1 MADRSHH
8 DPLAGIPVTQL
19 PPDGHYG
26 AQVEPGLRATRLVPA
41 ALASLAARRG
51 HEAELVEAAART
63 FGVRPIDAPRATS
76 AGGLSFI
83 GTAPGRWMVL
93 SDAASDLASRL
104 AAALG
109 SLAAITEQTDSALV
123 YELSGAK
130 VREVLAKGLALDLH
144 PSAFATGSAATTVF
158 SHIGVTLWQSADA
171 PRYRLLVARSYE
183 AAFLRALI
191 SAAAPCGFQLDGRG

>member
-1 MADRSHH
+1 MADHSHH
-8 DPLAGIPVTQL
+8 DPLAGIPVTLL

-51 HEAELVEAAART
+51 REVELAEAAERA
-63 FGVRPIDAPRATS
+63 FGVRLIDAPRVSS

-93 SDAASDLASRL
+93 SDAASDLVIRL
-104 AAALG
+104 DAAFG
-109 SLAAITEQTDSALV
+109 RLAAITEQTDSALL
-123 YELSGAK
+123 YALSGPE

-144 PSAFATGSAATTVF
+144 PSVFAAGSAATTVF
-158 SHIGVTLWQSADA
+158 AHIGVTLWQA
-171 PRYRLLVARSYE
+171 PEASDYRLLVARSYE

-191 SAAAPCGFQLDGRG
+191 AAAAPCGFHLDGRG